1 MGDASISER
10 REPIYVWKFLAL
22 VVISCLSFHTNPVH
36 GHGSRSTQ
44 FLLLGSWKLE
54 FFMPSAFSG
63 HHQIAAGSIK
73 QLDPHGR
80 MVLQQTKST
89 SSNSGG
95 SAEDFFFRP
104 LAPRD
109 DRIDPL
115 NGFHKYQAGYDLQ
128 NKHYWAS
135 VIFTGVYGY
144 GLAVLWLATG
154 LVLSLVVCCHCM
166 CSSQPRFKQPR
177 PPSYYWMPR
186 IIVFILSLIAIGSAA
201 VLFLASREFNTQ
213 AYNVEDVIVAA
224 ADNATA
230 SIHTV
235 SATFSGVQSALQTN
249 FSNFVATLNSTATD
263 LDNQASFVQS
273 KLVVNKK
280 SYKEVI
286 HIIELVLIVIVSVNL
301 GLIVCGFASTFFRW
315 RRFFYLVIVIAWI
328 MTTLTWAMFGLFL
341 TIDNVAS
348 DTCLAVQ
355 QYLNDPRNTTLD
367 ALLPCTDLATIDTA
381 YKKTRAGMDNLIHQ
395 ANQTYVQY
403 TTGTGIDLTS
413 LCDPMGGPPDYLY
426 TGYCANNTLP
436 IGQIPQVIGPFV
448 CDNSSVSVCN
458 VEGKNI
464 TQSQNASIS
473 TVLLA
478 SQNILDV
485 FPTITGLLNCSFVT
499 NTLSILVKQRC
510 APAKTAILH
519 IWISFV
525 VLSSVMILLIIFWVL
540 ANVRNSNQ
548 RYLASILPQEETM
561 RSRPFHVM
569 PK

>member
-1 MGDASISER
+1 MGDAEISER
-10 REPIYVWKFLAL
+10 REPIYIWKFLAL

-44 FLLLGSWKLE
+44 FLLLRSWKLE

-63 HHQIAAGSIK
+63 YHQIAAASIK
-73 QLDPHGR
+73 QLEPHGR
-80 MVLQQTKST
+80 MVLQQIKST

-109 DRIDPL
+109 NRIDPL
-115 NGFHKYQAGYDLQ
+115 NDFHKYQAGYDLQ

-367 ALLPCTDLATIDTA
+367 ALLPCTELATIDTA
-381 YKKTRAGMDNLIHQ
+381 YKKTRAGMDNLIH
-395 ANQTYVQY
+395 
-403 TTGTGIDLTS
+403 
-413 LCDPMGGPPDYLY
+413 
-426 TGYCANNTLP
+426 
-436 IGQIPQVIGPFV
+436 QVIGPFV